1 MPSPP
6 MTAISP
12 TPRRRWSLTRWIIIL
27 VTLNLAWRT
36 LRYLL
41 VFPMWGDEAFVAI
54 NFFNHTF
61 ADMFRPLDHN
71 QIVPVGFMCFN
82 LAMSQLL
89 GQSELALRFLPF
101 LAGVGSILLF
111 VPLCQRLLDRRS
123 ALLAIAIFAASYYP
137 VRHSTEVKPYS
148 LDLLIAL
155 LILIQTIRV
164 HDSPRNSGRW
174 IIMAVLCAMAIWCS
188 YPAVFI
194 AGGSLLFLAGAAS
207 RERTSASLGLWLGSG
222 ILLCASFLGMYAVIS
237 TGQAELSSSLA
248 ASDHWLDGFPPLRE
262 PWKLPLWFID
272 IHTSNMLA
280 YPVGGKRGGST
291 ATFIMVVFGCAA
303 LWKRD
308 RTILWLLLA
317 PFPLMLIAAAMQKY
331 PYGSSARIAQHIAPA
346 ICMLAGAG
354 LLAIFQTFLS
364 SRAAVNSYRIVPL
377 VMSVIILIAGV
388 NTVFKPYKRKSDVAC
403 RGMVRWLAEQTRPG
417 DRWIVFGAFAEAPHA
432 QNLLECGGSAARLRY
447 NILRMAPE
455 DVLWAPLPENIDPAP
470 SPNIWL
476 IVYHD
481 NRQEFPAERFEVY
494 LAGIV
499 SKFGRYTAHHFELH
513 DRKEA
518 IDVLHFGG
526 QGVRTPSS

>member
-1 MPSPP
+1 
-6 MTAISP
+6 MTAITS

-27 VTLNLAWRT
+27 VILNLAWRT

-61 ADMFRPLDHN
+61 ADMFLPLEHN
-71 QIVPVGFMCFN
+71 QIVPVGFMCLN

-89 GQSELALRFLPF
+89 GQSELALRFIPF
-101 LAGVGSILLF
+101 LAGVGAMLLF

-155 LILIQTIRV
+155 LLLIQTIRV
-164 HDSPRNSGRW
+164 HDSPRNTGRW
-174 IIMAVLCAMAIWCS
+174 VIMGVLCAMTIWCS

-194 AGGSLLFLAGAAS
+194 AGGSLMFLAGVAY
-207 RERTSASLGLWLGSG
+207 RERTAASLGLWLGSG

-237 TGQAELSSSLA
+237 SGQVELSSSLA
-248 ASDHWLDGFPPLRE
+248 TSDHWRSGFPPLSE
-262 PWKLPLWFID
+262 PWKLPFWFID

-291 ATFIMVVFGCAA
+291 ATFIMVIFGCAA
-303 LWKRD
+303 LWKRN

-317 PFPLMLIAAAMQKY
+317 PLPLMLIAAAMQKY

-346 ICMLAGAG
+346 VCMLAGTG

-364 SRAAVNSYRIVPL
+364 TRTAVCSYRIVPL
-377 VMSVIILIAGV
+377 VMSVIILIAGIA
-388 NTVFKPYKRKSDVAC
+388 TVFKPYKGKSDMAC
-403 RGMVRWLAEQTRPG
+403 RDMVRWLTEQTRP
-417 DRWIVFGAFAEAPHA
+417 DERWIVFGAFSEVPHA
-432 QNLLECGGSAARLRY
+432 QNLLEFGGMAARLRY
-447 NILRMAPE
+447 NILRMAPV
-455 DVLWAPLPENIDPAP
+455 DVLWAPLPEDIDPKP
-470 SPNIWL
+470 SSDIWL
-476 IVYHD
+476 IVYHGD
-481 NRQEFPAERFEVY
+481 LREFPTESFEVY
-494 LAGIV
+494 LAGIEL
-499 SKFGRYTAHHFELH
+499 KFGGYTKHHFKLDEH
-513 DRKEA
+513 KEA
-518 IDVLHFGG
+518 VDILHFEG
-526 QGVRTPSS
+526 QGAKQPST